1 MIGIRSGSGGGGVA
15 SIGNSPSKAISTV
28 LCVGFGGAV
37 ACLGLLL
44 GVVVSRAYFAV
55 TAMAACVLLLLL
67 CCRAREACHLRR
79 PRYSM
84 QAEPAPAAQAQAQ
97 RYSRVYNV
105 PSPRDPVLPF
115 AALQEGF
122 DGRQHALSLSCIQ
135 NGGQC
140 LDPASA
146 FSGQRR
152 NSAHWD
158 RSECTR
164 QPELYARNLM
174 VLRVSVV

>member
-55 TAMAACVLLLLL
+55 TAMAGCVLLLLL

-79 PRYSM
+79 PRCSM
-84 QAEPAPAAQAQAQ
+84 RVAEPPPAVAAVSQSQQPQAQ

-105 PSPRDPVLPF
+105 PSPGDPVLPF

-122 DGRQHALSLSCIQ
+122 DGRQHALSLSCTQ

-140 LDPASA
+140 SDPASA

-152 NSAHWD
+152 NSTH
-158 RSECTR
+158 
-164 QPELYARNLM
+164 
-174 VLRVSVV
+174 